1 MKKILYQSFRK
12 VRDALLRWKRR
23 MEDYLLNPESPSD
36 ADFKDEEPESREEAQ
51 KATAEMPET
60 VKDVPE
66 TAEKAKETAE
76 ETQKAANTRM
86 PVPGQ
91 RAEEPYATAILL
103 PHGTPVG
110 KPYKR
115 QKEVRRMNVADFA
128 EAYNLFIRLGDTAK
142 ATVRNKGGYYA
153 YKTRDSKGGI
163 RFELTAKPRRY
174 PVHAIATLRITP
186 DEGRSFPL
194 KEIIFCVE
202 PKNKK
207 RK

>member
-1 MKKILYQSFRK
+1 MKKILYQSYRK
-12 VRDALLRWKRR
+12 VRDALFRWKRR
-23 MEDYLLNPESPSD
+23 IEDYLLNPESPSD

-51 KATAEMPET
+51 KA
-60 VKDVPE
+60 
-66 TAEKAKETAE
+66 
-76 ETQKAANTRM
+76 ANTRM
-86 PVPGQ
+86 PVPRQ
-91 RAEEPYATAILL
+91 RTEEPYATAILL

-174 PVHAIATLRITP
+174 PVHSIATLRITP